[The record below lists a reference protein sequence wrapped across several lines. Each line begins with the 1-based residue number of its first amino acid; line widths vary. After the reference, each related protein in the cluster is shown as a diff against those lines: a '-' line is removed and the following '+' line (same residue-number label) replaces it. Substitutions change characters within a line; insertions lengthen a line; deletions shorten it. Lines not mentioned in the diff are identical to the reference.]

1 MTDFQVPPFITDW
14 LASLVSPA
22 LADVA
27 ADPDTTAVFSAD
39 MINGFLR
46 FGALSSGR
54 VNGLTDPVVALFGRA
69 WDAGVREFVLLQDTH
84 DEHTPEFDAYPP
96 HCIAGTE
103 ESRTIPELA
112 NLPNSERFTVIEKNS
127 LNPAIGTIFD
137 AWLAEH
143 DHLKTAIVV
152 GNCTDLCVYQLA
164 MHIRMRA
171 NALNLDGQ
179 QVIVPADCVTTF
191 DTPGHP
197 ADFFHPVF
205 LQHMSSNGIR
215 IVRTLA

>member
-14 LASLVSPA
+14 LASLDSPA

-46 FGALSSGR
+46 FGALSSDR
-54 VNGLTDPVVALFGRA
+54 VNGLTDPVVTLFGRA

-84 DEHTPEFDAYPP
+84 DEHTSEFEAYPP

-112 NLPNSERFTVIEKNS
+112 DLPNAERFTVIEKNS

-171 NALNLDGQ
+171 NALNLEGQ

-191 DTPGHP
+191 DTPTHP
-197 ADFFHPVF
+197 AGFFHPVF